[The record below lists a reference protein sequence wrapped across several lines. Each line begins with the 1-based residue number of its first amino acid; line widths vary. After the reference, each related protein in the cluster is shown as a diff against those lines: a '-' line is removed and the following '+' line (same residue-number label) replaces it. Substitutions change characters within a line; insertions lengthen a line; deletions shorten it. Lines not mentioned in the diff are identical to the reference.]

1 LKHTRVLFTA
11 SLFLLLL
18 FSLAGCEFLTAMF
31 SPVVGDWTLYWDWE
45 SDGTYKSG
53 PIEFKSN
60 QRFVDASYE
69 GSWSQDGDSIT
80 FTYDGGTIYTGTLSS
95 SRRMEGTMT
104 AWNGLTGQWYAEKI
118 AVR

>member
-1 LKHTRVLFTA
+1 
-11 SLFLLLL
+11 
-18 FSLAGCEFLTAMF
+18 MF
-31 SPVVGDWTLYWDWE
+31 SPVVGNWTLYADWG
-45 SDGTYKSG
+45 SDGTYSSGG

-60 QRFVDASYE
+60 QRFVEASYE

-104 AWNGLTGQWYAEKI
+104 AWNGLTGQWYAEKLT
-118 AVR
+118 VK